1 MKNSIL
7 ICLVLATTAFSS
19 FSQERLPKSI
29 FDISDKF
36 KDEITIGELQK
47 IKSLETNRKD
57 LEVSGFILSYILDG
71 QVVENKSTSRY
82 FTEKMITLNKDFPI
96 GSKVYIESITLH
108 SKSDPEKSIKA
119 EPIILLVK
127 KDKRVKTRF

>member
-36 KDEITIGELQK
+36 KDEISIGEALS
-47 IKSLETNRKD
+47 IARE
-57 LEVSGFILSYILDG
+57 SG
-71 QVVENKSTSRY
+71 
-82 FTEKMITLNKDFPI
+82 
-96 GSKVYIESITLH
+96 
-108 SKSDPEKSIKA
+108 
-119 EPIILLVK
+119 II
-127 KDKRVKTRF
+127 